1 MEATVEQKLKALY
14 KLQTVDSEID
24 KLAAMRG
31 ELPLEVS
38 DLEDEVAG
46 METRLEHLNNDIQE
60 LENQISFNKIS
71 IKDSQALIKKYEG
84 QLNNVKNN
92 REYDALNKEVELQ
105 NLEIQASE
113 KRIKDFQGE
122 VKYKNELLGKLKED
136 IEGRKVDLVNKKKE
150 LDNIVEDTEKEEKDL
165 LKQREKASSVI
176 EERLMTAYLRI
187 RNNVVNGIGV
197 AKIDRDSCNGCFA
210 SIPPQRQID
219 IKQRKKIIVCESC
232 GRILVD
238 GEMADEITGVT
249 VA

>member
-14 KLQTVDSEID
+14 NLQTVDSEID
-24 KLAAMRG
+24 KLKSMRG
-31 ELPLEVS
+31 ELPLEVA

-46 METRLEHLNNDIQE
+46 METRLDHLNKDVIE
-60 LENQISFNKIS
+60 LDSQISSTKSN
-71 IKDSQALIKKYEG
+71 IKDAQALIKKYEG
-84 QLNNVKNN
+84 QLTNVKNN

-113 KRIKDFQGE
+113 KRIKDHQGE
-122 VKYKNELLGKLKED
+122 VKYKNELIAKLAED
-136 IEGRKVDLVNKKKE
+136 IEGRKVDLVNKQKE
-150 LDNIVEDTEKEEKDL
+150 LDTIVEDTEKEEKEL
-165 LKQREKASSVI
+165 NKLRLKASGVI
-176 EERLMTAYLRI
+176 EERLMSAYLRI

-197 AKIDRDSCNGCFA
+197 AKIDRDSCSGCFA

-238 GEMADEITGVT
+238 GELSEETASVE
-249 VA
+249 